1 MVNLNEIRL
10 DWGCIKQIETR
21 LQSLLLKYAELFREE
36 LGTLKVVP
44 ENAIGKFFKP
54 CPVP

>member
-36 LGTLKVVP
+36 LGTLKVV
-44 ENAIGKFFKP
+44 AT
-54 CPVP
+54 

>member
-1 MVNLNEIRL
+1 MVNSNEIRL

-54 CPVP
+54 RPVP